1 LYINQIV
8 KQSKNYNIMAVTMA
22 DISKLRTMTGAGMMD
37 CKNAL
42 TEAEGDFEKAIEII
56 RKKGQAVAAKRSD
69 RQASEG
75 CVLAA
80 AQDGFAAIIALK
92 CETDFV
98 AKNADFIAL
107 TKSILDAAMA
117 AKANTLDEV
126 KAIVIDGRTIAE
138 LVIDRS
144 GITGEKMEL
153 DYYEC
158 VQGGTTV
165 AYIHPGNKLTTI
177 VAFAQENVEYD
188 TARGVAMHI
197 AAMSPVAIDES
208 AIPQKVKD
216 SELSVAIEKTKTELV
231 AKEVEVALKKA
242 GINPAHVDSESHIES
257 NMAKGWITAEVAAK
271 AREIIETVTAEKT
284 ATLPEQKVNS
294 IAAGRMAKFFKE
306 YTLLEQKYE
315 GGGDEAGKVTVK
327 ELLAKKQIS
336 CIAFKRVTLNQE

>member
-1 LYINQIV
+1 
-8 KQSKNYNIMAVTMA
+8 MAVTMA

-42 TEAEGDFEKAIEII
+42 IEAENDFEKAIEII

-69 RQASEG
+69 REASEG
-75 CVLAA
+75 CVLASA
-80 AQDGFAAIIALK
+80 KDGFAAIIALK

-107 TKSILDAAMA
+107 TQQILDAAMA
-117 AKANTLDEV
+117 AKASTLAEV
-126 KAIVIDGRTIAE
+126 AALNIDGRTIAE
-138 LVIDRS
+138 LVTDRS

-153 DYYEC
+153 DYYEF
-158 VQGGTTV
+158 VSGGTTTT
-165 AYIHPGNKLTTI
+165 YIHPGNKLATI

-188 TARGVAMHI
+188 TARGIAMHI

-208 AIPQKVKD
+208 AVPQKVKD
-216 SELSVAIEKTKTELV
+216 NELAVAIEKTKTELV

-242 GINPAHVDSESHIES
+242 GINPAHVDSEAHIES

-271 AREIIETVTAEKT
+271 AREIIETVTAEKS

-315 GGGDEAGKVTVK
+315 GGGEEAGKITVK
-327 ELLAKKQIS
+327 ELLAKKQLT